1 MWMIKFSSGFY
12 PQDLPRISVYAELQL
27 RLLRKHVA
35 KSTFYVVVE
44 ILTAFISLV
53 TVVLGFAQT
62 QTVELLYSAINS
74 PTY

>member
-1 MWMIKFSSGFY
+1 MI
-12 PQDLPRISVYAELQL
+12 LQAFIHRTYL
-27 RLLRKHVA
+27 AYQCTQNYSYVLLRKHVA